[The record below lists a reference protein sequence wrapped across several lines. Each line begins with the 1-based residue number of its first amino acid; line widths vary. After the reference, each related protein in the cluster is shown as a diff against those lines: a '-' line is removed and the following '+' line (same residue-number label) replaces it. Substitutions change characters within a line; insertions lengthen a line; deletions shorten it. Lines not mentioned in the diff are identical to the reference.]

1 MIDALR
7 QAVER
12 AAQQPEDEQAVI
24 ASAIEALLDADT
36 RWAALLNDPRTP
48 AALDA
53 LVSEAL
59 AEVAAGQ
66 AEEITG
72 DGFGSSDTDD
82 ADAS

>member
-12 AAQQPEDEQAVI
+12 AAQQPEDEQAAI
-24 ASAIEALLDADT
+24 ASAIETLLDADT
-36 RWAALLNDPRTP
+36 RWTALLHDPRTP

-59 AEVAAGQ
+59 AEVAAGH

-72 DGFGSSDTDD
+72 EGFGSSDTDD
-82 ADAS
+82 TDAS